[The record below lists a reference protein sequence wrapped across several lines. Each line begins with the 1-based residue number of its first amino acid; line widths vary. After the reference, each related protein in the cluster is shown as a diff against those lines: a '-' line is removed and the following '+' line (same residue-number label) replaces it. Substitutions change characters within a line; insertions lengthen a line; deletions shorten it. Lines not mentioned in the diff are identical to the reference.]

1 MSTLP
6 AQPLRIGSREGKWV
20 LFATILASSM
30 SFLDSTVVNVA
41 LPTLQRD
48 FHAELSSVA
57 WVVDAYVL
65 TLTAFILLGGS
76 FGDIFGR
83 RRALRLGLIVFTT
96 GSMLCGLAPT
106 LLLLDVARG
115 IQGMGGALL
124 VPSSLAILTA
134 SFDPS
139 ERGRAI
145 GLWAS
150 LSGIGAAIGP
160 LAGGLIVDAISWRGI
175 FFLNLPIAVFVFL
188 VALPKVPESRD
199 EQAERHIDLPG
210 AAIAAVFLAG
220 LTFALIEGSTL
231 GWTSP
236 AVLTGFAIGGLGFVA
251 FIATERRSR
260 QPMVPL
266 SIFAN
271 RTFSAVNVATLV
283 IYAALAGASL
293 YLVLDVQQA
302 RGFSAVAAGAS
313 LLPLTGLLL
322 IGSPIAGRLA
332 DRVGPRIPM
341 TVGPAVAG
349 TGLLV
354 AAATAHVPSYWMS
367 VFPSALIFA
376 AGLAL
381 TVAPLTT
388 AVLSALGP
396 RRAGIA
402 SGVNSAIS
410 RFGGLVAVAILPALS
425 LAGFTHGLEQRL
437 AEASVDPAVR
447 TEVVAD
453 RAEQGALTAPAHL
466 PPAERAE
473 IRDDRATGVR
483 RRVPMGDGGLRGPV
497 VRRRRD
503 LVLRALAR
511 PASDGSRRGSGT
523 LRRPA
528 RVRAR
533 RRSDRRSY
541 GAGFARSLTVTRPY
555 VSAVSAVTT
564 NEFVSLAAE

>member
-437 AEASVDPAVR
+437 ADASVDPAVR

-466 PPAERAE
+466 PPAERAQIQTIVQQAFGDGFRWVMVVCAVLLFAGAAISFFE
-473 IRDDRATGVR
+473 LSPDLRATDHAAGAER
-483 RRVPMGDGGLRGPV
+483 SGDP
-497 VRRRRD
+497 
-503 LVLRALAR
+503 
-511 PASDGSRRGSGT
+511 PA
-523 LRRPA
+523 
-528 RVRAR
+528 
-533 RRSDRRSY
+533 
-541 GAGFARSLTVTRPY
+541 
-555 VSAVSAVTT
+555 
-564 NEFVSLAAE
+564 

>member
-1 MSTLP
+1 VATQP
-6 AQPLRIGSREGKWV
+6 AGPLRIESREGRWV
-20 LFATILASSM
+20 LLATILASSM

-48 FHAELSSVA
+48 FRAELSSIA

-83 RRALRLGLIVFTT
+83 RRALRLGLIVFSA
-96 GSMLCGLAPT
+96 GSLLCGIAPT
-106 LLLLDVARG
+106 LLLLDFARAV
-115 IQGMGGALL
+115 QGLGGALL

-160 LAGGLIVDAISWRGI
+160 LAGGLLVDTISWRGI
-175 FFLNLPIAVFVFL
+175 FFLNLPIAVFVFV

-199 EQAERHIDLPG
+199 ADAVRQIDVPG
-210 AAIAAVFLAG
+210 ATIAAVFLAG
-220 LTFALIEGSTL
+220 LTFALIEGSQL

-236 AVLTGFAIGGLGFVA
+236 AVLAGFVVGALGSVA
-251 FIATERRSR
+251 FLATERRSGH
-260 QPMVPL
+260 PMVPL

-271 RTFSAVNVATLV
+271 RTFSAVNLATLT
-283 IYAALAGASL
+283 IYAALGGASL
-293 YLVLDVQQA
+293 YLVLDVQQG
-302 RGFSAVAAGAS
+302 RGFSAVVGGAS
-313 LLPLTGLLL
+313 LLPLTLTLL

-341 TVGPAVAG
+341 TIGPALAG

-354 AAATAHVPSYWMS
+354 AAATAHASSYWTS
-367 VFPSALIFA
+367 VLPSVLIFA
-376 AGLAL
+376 VGLAL

-396 RRAGIA
+396 SHAGIA
-402 SGVNSAIS
+402 SGVNSAVA

-437 AEASVDPAVR
+437 SFSAIDPAVR
-447 TEVVAD
+447 NEILAA
-453 RAEQGALTAPAHL
+453 RAEQGALSPAAHL
-466 PPAERAE
+466 SSGERAAVV
-473 IRDDRATGVR
+473 D
-483 RRVPMGDGGLRGPV
+483 V
-497 VRRRRD
+497 VRDAFADGFRWVM
-503 LVLRALAR
+503 LVCAFLLYTGAAISFVELK
-511 PASDGSRRGSGT
+511 P
-523 LRRPA
+523 
-528 RVRAR
+528 RAR
-533 RRSDRRSY
+533 APDDDSRPDRSGDP
-541 GAGFARSLTVTRPY
+541 VP
-555 VSAVSAVTT
+555 
-564 NEFVSLAAE
+564 

>member
-1 MSTLP
+1 MPSPP

-41 LPTLQRD
+41 LPTLQHD
-48 FHAELSSVA
+48 FRAELSSVA

-115 IQGMGGALL
+115 IQGIGGALL

-199 EQAERHIDLPG
+199 EEAARHIDLPG

-236 AVLTGFAIGGLGFVA
+236 AVLTGFVIGGLGFVA
-251 FIATERRSR
+251 FIATERRSP

-266 SIFAN
+266 SIFGN
-271 RTFSAVNVATLV
+271 RTFSSVNVATLV

-354 AAATAHVPSYWMS
+354 AAATAQVPSYWMS
-367 VFPSALIFA
+367 IFPVGADLRDGARAHGRAPHDGGAFGARTAPSGDRLRRE
-376 AGLAL
+376 LRHL
-381 TVAPLTT
+381 TV
-388 AVLSALGP
+388 
-396 RRAGIA
+396 RR
-402 SGVNSAIS
+402 
-410 RFGGLVAVAILPALS
+410 P
-425 LAGFTHGLEQRL
+425 
-437 AEASVDPAVR
+437 
-447 TEVVAD
+447 
-453 RAEQGALTAPAHL
+453 
-466 PPAERAE
+466 
-473 IRDDRATGVR
+473 
-483 RRVPMGDGGLRGPV
+483 
-497 VRRRRD
+497 RRRRD
-503 LVLRALAR
+503 PAGALAR
-511 PASDGSRRGSGT
+511 GLHARARAAALGCLGGPGRAARDRRRSGRARGVDGSRAPPAGRTGRDPGD
-523 LRRPA
+523 RRE
-528 RVRAR
+528 
-533 RRSDRRSY
+533 RRSATRS
-541 GAGFARSLTVTRPY
+541 GG
-555 VSAVSAVTT
+555 
-564 NEFVSLAAE
+564 

>member
-1 MSTLP
+1 
-6 AQPLRIGSREGKWV
+6 LRIGSREGRWV
-20 LFATILASSM
+20 LLATILASSM

-41 LPTLQRD
+41 LPTLQQEFR
-48 FHAELSSVA
+48 AELSSVA

-76 FGDIFGR
+76 FGDIYGR
-83 RRALRLGLIVFTT
+83 RRALRLGLVVFTM
-96 GSMLCGLAPT
+96 GSLLCGIAPN
-106 LLLLDVARG
+106 LLLLDLARG
-115 IQGMGGALL
+115 VQGIGGALL

-160 LAGGLIVDAISWRGI
+160 LAGGLLVDAISWRGI
-175 FFLNLPIAVFVFL
+175 FFLNLPIAMIVFV

-199 EQAERHIDLPG
+199 VEAERRIDIPG
-210 AAIAAVFLAG
+210 ATIAVVFLAG
-220 LTFALIEGSTL
+220 LTFALIEGSQL

-236 AVLTGFAIGGLGFVA
+236 PILTSFAAGGLGFVA
-251 FIATERRSR
+251 FIVTERRSR
-260 QPMVPL
+260 QPMLPL

-283 IYAALAGASL
+283 IYAALAGAIL

-313 LLPLTGLLL
+313 LLPVTATLL

-341 TVGPAVAG
+341 TIGPAVAG
-349 TGLLV
+349 IGLML
-354 AAATAHVPSYWMS
+354 AAATAHVASYWAS
-367 VFPSALIFA
+367 VFPAVMIFA
-376 AGLAL
+376 VGLAL

-402 SGVNSAIS
+402 SGVNSAVS
-410 RFGGLVAVAILPALS
+410 RFGGLVAVAILPTLS

-437 AEASVDPAVR
+437 SAAPLDPAVR
-447 TEVVAD
+447 AAVLAE
-453 RAEQGALTAPAHL
+453 RGEQGALSPSIDL
-466 PPAERAE
+466 PLEERE
-473 IRDDRATGVR
+473 LIRDAIRQSF
-483 RRVPMGDGGLRGPV
+483 GDAFRWVMLVCALLLFAGAAISFVALSPRSPSDVASRPV
-497 VRRRRD
+497 
-503 LVLRALAR
+503 
-511 PASDGSRRGSGT
+511 ASPS
-523 LRRPA
+523 
-528 RVRAR
+528 AR
-533 RRSDRRSY
+533 RSGER
-541 GAGFARSLTVTRPY
+541 
-555 VSAVSAVTT
+555 
-564 NEFVSLAAE
+564 E

>member
-1 MSTLP
+1 M
-6 AQPLRIGSREGKWV
+6 
-20 LFATILASSM
+20 LA
-30 SFLDSTVVNVA
+30 
-41 LPTLQRD
+41 
-48 FHAELSSVA
+48 
-57 WVVDAYVL
+57 
-65 TLTAFILLGGS
+65 
-76 FGDIFGR
+76 
-83 RRALRLGLIVFTT
+83 
-96 GSMLCGLAPT
+96 
-106 LLLLDVARG
+106 
-115 IQGMGGALL
+115 
-124 VPSSLAILTA
+124 
-134 SFDPS
+134 
-139 ERGRAI
+139 
-145 GLWAS
+145 
-150 LSGIGAAIGP
+150 
-160 LAGGLIVDAISWRGI
+160 
-175 FFLNLPIAVFVFL
+175 
-188 VALPKVPESRD
+188 
-199 EQAERHIDLPG
+199 
-210 AAIAAVFLAG
+210 
-220 LTFALIEGSTL
+220 
-231 GWTSP
+231 
-236 AVLTGFAIGGLGFVA
+236 GFAIGGLGFVA
-251 FIATERRSR
+251 FIATERRAR

-437 AEASVDPAVR
+437 ADASVDPAVR

-483 RRVPMGDGGLRGPV
+483 RRVPVGDGGLRAPV

>member
-1 MSTLP
+1 VSTP
-6 AQPLRIGSREGKWV
+6 PEQPLRIGSREGKWV
-20 LFATILASSM
+20 LFATILSSSM

-48 FHAELSSVA
+48 FQAELSSVA

-96 GSMLCGLAPT
+96 GWMLCGLAPT
-106 LLLLDVARG
+106 LFLLDVARG
-115 IQGMGGALL
+115 IQGVGGALL

-160 LAGGLIVDAISWRGI
+160 LAGGLIVDTISWRGI

-199 EQAERHIDLPG
+199 EQAVRQIDFPG
-210 AAIAAVFLAG
+210 ATIAAVFLAG

-236 AVLTGFAIGGLGFVA
+236 AVLTGCAIGVLGFVA
-251 FIATERRSR
+251 FIVTERRSR
-260 QPMVPL
+260 QPMLPL
-266 SIFAN
+266 SIFGN
-271 RTFSAVNVATLV
+271 RTFTAVNVATLV

-293 YLVLDVQQA
+293 YLVLDDQQA

-341 TVGPAVAG
+341 TIGPAVAG
-349 TGLLV
+349 IGLLV
-354 AAATAHVPSYWMS
+354 AAATAQVSSYWMS
-367 VFPSALIFA
+367 VFPAGLIFA

-437 AEASVDPAVR
+437 SDASVAPEIR
-447 TEVVAD
+447 IEVVAD
-453 RAEQGALTAPAHL
+453 RAEQGALSAPEHL
-466 PPAERAE
+466 PEDERAQIQTIVRQAFGDAFRWVMVVCALLLLAGAAISFFE
-473 IRDDRATGVR
+473 LSPDLRAT
-483 RRVPMGDGGLRGPV
+483 DHAAAA
-497 VRRRRD
+497 D
-503 LVLRALAR
+503 
-511 PASDGSRRGSGT
+511 
-523 LRRPA
+523 
-528 RVRAR
+528 
-533 RRSDRRSY
+533 RSDDPP
-541 GAGFARSLTVTRPY
+541 V
-555 VSAVSAVTT
+555 
-564 NEFVSLAAE
+564 

>member
-1 MSTLP
+1 MATHP
-6 AQPLRIGSREGKWV
+6 AVPLRIGSRTGRWV
-20 LFATILASSM
+20 LLATVLASSM

-41 LPTLQRD
+41 LPVLQRT
-48 FHAELSSVA
+48 FRAELSSVA

-83 RRALRLGLIVFTT
+83 RRALRLGLVVFTA
-96 GSMLCGLAPT
+96 GSIVCGIAPSLFVLDLARS
-106 LLLLDVARG
+106 VQG
-115 IQGMGGALL
+115 IGGALL

-139 ERGRAI
+139 ERGRAV

-160 LAGGLIVDAISWRGI
+160 LAGGLLVDAISWRGI
-175 FFLNLPIAVFVFL
+175 FFLNLPVAVVVFV

-199 EQAERHIDLPG
+199 VEAERRIDLAG
-210 AAIAAVFLAG
+210 ASIAVVFLAG

-231 GWTSP
+231 GWASP
-236 AVLTGFAIGGLGFVA
+236 PIVAGSVVGALGFIA
-251 FIATERRSR
+251 FIWVERRSR

-266 SIFAN
+266 AIFAN
-271 RTFSAVNVATLV
+271 RTFSAVNVATLA

-302 RGFSAVAAGAS
+302 RGLSAVAGGAS
-313 LLPLTGLLL
+313 LLPVTVTLL

-332 DRVGPRIPM
+332 DRVGPRVPM
-341 TVGPAVAG
+341 TIGPAVAG
-349 TGLLV
+349 CGLLL
-354 AAATAHVPSYWMS
+354 AAATAQGASYWTS
-367 VFPSALIFA
+367 VLPSVAIFA
-376 AGLAL
+376 VGLAL

-402 SGVNSAIS
+402 SGLNSAVS

-437 AEASVDPAVR
+437 STKALDPTVRAAVL
-447 TEVVAD
+447 AD
-453 RAEQGALTAPAHL
+453 RAEQGALSPPADL
-466 PPAERAE
+466 PPTQRALV
-473 IRDDRATGVR
+473 RDAVR
-483 RRVPMGDGGLRGPV
+483 RAFADGFRWVMLACALLLFAGAAISYVELAPVDRGDG
-497 VRRRRD
+497 
-503 LVLRALAR
+503 
-511 PASDGSRRGSGT
+511 SGD
-523 LRRPA
+523 P
-528 RVRAR
+528 
-533 RRSDRRSY
+533 
-541 GAGFARSLTVTRPY
+541 PP
-555 VSAVSAVTT
+555 
-564 NEFVSLAAE
+564 

>member
-1 MSTLP
+1 
-6 AQPLRIGSREGKWV
+6 LRIGSREGRWV
-20 LFATILASSM
+20 LLATILASSM

-48 FHAELSSVA
+48 FSAELSSVA

-83 RRALRLGLIVFTT
+83 RRALRAGLVVFTT
-96 GSMLCGLAPT
+96 GSLLCGIAPT
-106 LLLLDVARG
+106 LPLLDLARAVQG
-115 IQGMGGALL
+115 IGGALL

-134 SFDPS
+134 TFDPS
-139 ERGRAI
+139 ERGRAV

-160 LAGGLIVDAISWRGI
+160 LAGGLLVDAISWRGI
-175 FFLNLPIAVFVFL
+175 FFLNLPIAMIVFV

-199 EQAERHIDLPG
+199 DEAERHIDLPG
-210 AAIAAVFLAG
+210 ATIAVVFLAG
-220 LTFALIEGSTL
+220 LTFALIEGSQL

-236 AVLTGFAIGGLGFVA
+236 AVLSGFAVGGVGFVA
-251 FIATERRSR
+251 FILAERRSR
-260 QPMVPL
+260 QPMVSL

-271 RTFSAVNVATLV
+271 RTFTAVNVATLM

-302 RGFSAVAAGAS
+302 RGFSAVASGAS
-313 LLPLTGLLL
+313 LLPVTLTLL

-341 TVGPAVAG
+341 TIGPALAG
-349 TGLLV
+349 AGLLL
-354 AAATAHVPSYWMS
+354 AAATAHAASYWTS
-367 VFPSALIFA
+367 IFPAVLIFA
-376 AGLAL
+376 VGLAL

-396 RRAGIA
+396 RHAGIA

-425 LAGFTHGLEQRL
+425 LAGFSHGLEQRL
-437 AEASVDPAVR
+437 STAPLPPAVR
-447 TEVVAD
+447 AAVLAE
-453 RAEQGALTAPAHL
+453 RAEQGALS
-466 PPAERAE
+466 PPPRLSLDERAL
-473 IRDDRATGVR
+473 IRAAVRESFADGFRWVMLVGALLLFAGAAISFVELKPSARAPDDARADR
-483 RRVPMGDGGLRGPV
+483 SGDP
-497 VRRRRD
+497 
-503 LVLRALAR
+503 
-511 PASDGSRRGSGT
+511 P
-523 LRRPA
+523 P
-528 RVRAR
+528 
-533 RRSDRRSY
+533 
-541 GAGFARSLTVTRPY
+541 
-555 VSAVSAVTT
+555 
-564 NEFVSLAAE
+564 